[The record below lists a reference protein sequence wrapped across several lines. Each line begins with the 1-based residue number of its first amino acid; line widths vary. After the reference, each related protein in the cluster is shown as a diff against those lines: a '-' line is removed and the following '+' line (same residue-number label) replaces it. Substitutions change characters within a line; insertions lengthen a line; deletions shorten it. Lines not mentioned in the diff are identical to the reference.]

1 MSPSLTVAVG
11 QAAFTIGDVDAN
23 LETIDGL
30 AWDAAATGA
39 ELVVAPELAVTGYT
53 AEASSL
59 ELAEPIEGPITTRLG
74 EIATNHGIALAVSV
88 LEQAEDKVFN
98 TGMILGPTG
107 QLLARHRKTHLF
119 GHERRIF
126 TAGDDA
132 VTIASVGSFAVA
144 LLVCYEVE
152 FPEMVRAAALAGADL
167 VVVPTATWT
176 YGQGSPFARQ
186 VIGARATEN
195 NLFVAYANH
204 CGPAADG
211 DYMGD
216 SIIVG
221 PRAHIEAEAG
231 GRPEVCVATLDIDDR
246 VTGAATVPYLADRR
260 PELYSGLCAPNPVI
274 SR

>member
-30 AWDAAATGA
+30 VRDAVAAGA

-53 AEASSL
+53 AQASSL

-88 LEQAEDKVFN
+88 LEQAEDKVFD
-98 TGMILGPTG
+98 TGIILGPTG

-126 TAGDDA
+126 TTGDDA
-132 VTIASVGSFAVA
+132 VTIAPVGAFAVA

-186 VIGARATEN
+186 VTE
-195 NLFVAYANH
+195 LAPPRTI
-204 CGPAADG
+204 CSSPTP
-211 DYMGD
+211 
-216 SIIVG
+216 II
-221 PRAHIEAEAG
+221 A
-231 GRPEVCVATLDIDDR
+231 GRPRTATTWAARSSSAPVPTSRPRRAPDPR
-246 VTGAATVPYLADRR
+246 YVSRRWTSTTG
-260 PELYSGLCAPNPVI
+260 
-274 SR
+274 